1 MSQLDIKIRSKPHSE
16 QFREVI
22 MTLSGSLDAT
32 TIPKFEREIATVVST
47 KPHRILLETA
57 DVSHIHGQAFEIL
70 NNAHM
75 EQRRHDGDF
84 LIANKHEVV
93 ETIRLEAGE
102 HDGVQIVKLSGRLD
116 IRGVTSVE
124 SRFLEFFETANPQV
138 LVDFSTADSL
148 SSLGI
153 RMLLQGIKNAAAR
166 GGRTLILNPT
176 PPISAALETAG
187 MGHFIARGTEA
198 EIAAGFPIN
207 KK

>member
-1 MSQLDIKIRSKPHSE
+1 MSKLDIKTRSKPHSE

-32 TIPKFEREIATVVST
+32 TIPKFEREIAALVAT

-57 DVSHIHGQAFEIL
+57 DVNYIQGQAFEVL

-75 EQRRHDGDF
+75 EQRHHDGDL
-84 LIANKHEVV
+84 LIVNKHEVV
-93 ETIRLEAGE
+93 ESIRLEARDL
-102 HDGVQIVKLSGRLD
+102 DGVQIVKLSGHLD
-116 IRGVTSVE
+116 IRGVTNIE
-124 SRFLEFFETANPQV
+124 PRFHEIFEAPHPQV
-138 LVDFSTADSL
+138 LVDFSTTDSL

-176 PPISAALETAG
+176 PQVSDALETAG
-187 MGHFIARGTEA
+187 LGPFIARGSES
-198 EIAAGFPIN
+198 EIASGLLTN

>member
-1 MSQLDIKIRSKPHSE
+1 MSKLDIKIRSKPHSE
-16 QFREVI
+16 QFREVF
-22 MTLSGSLDAT
+22 MTISGTLDAT
-32 TIPKFEREIATVVST
+32 TVLKFEKEIATLIAT
-47 KPHRILLETA
+47 KPHRIVLETA
-57 DVSHIHGQAFEIL
+57 EVNHIHGQAFEIL
-70 NNAHM
+70 NNAHL
-75 EQRRHDGDF
+75 EQRRHDGEL

-93 ETIRLEAGE
+93 ESIRLEVRDL
-102 HDGVQIVKLSGRLD
+102 DGVQILKLSGHLD
-116 IRGVTSVE
+116 IRGVASVE

-148 SSLGI
+148 SSLGL

-187 MGHFIARGTEA
+187 LGQFIARGTES
-198 EIAAGFPIN
+198 EIAAGLPTN